1 MPDDLSR
8 TPASS
13 TRPPQ
18 RLDRIARRLK
28 RVEGAQ
34 AQASADRA
42 RLKGGLDGATER
54 VARALA
60 RLDGVAPRGQDA
72 LDPAQILSETLGRA
86 TRRIGALSEE
96 LREANHANEAK
107 AAQIAHLQDQLREL
121 RAERAG
127 LEEKLAAL
135 SREKTALAR
144 DARQS
149 AAALTALAAS
159 RNRAKNDAFW
169 SLAPFFADLP
179 DFAAYAERVLYA
191 PRRLYA
197 MLMRADIEA
206 DASLS
211 PELRAAAG
219 KIADLFDPIFYL
231 AEHSDVALAGTNPL
245 LHYLTDGARE
255 GRRPHSLFDP
265 EYYRAQK
272 PLAPENALLDYV
284 EAGSAAGLMPH
295 PLFDPQFYRARYPE
309 IAAGGVEPLY
319 HYEVWGGREG
329 RDPSPIFDTE
339 YYLARRGAA
348 FSGEIALIDYLAEG
362 WLAGVDPHPLFC
374 ARDFAAAAGI
384 AEFAEAPLAVYR
396 KRPELWP
403 SAKPHLLFDPL
414 YFAAELARHGVEP
427 RPDLSPLG
435 HFCAFGPEADLSPH
449 ILFDA
454 PLYRYQVEH
463 EGGRKLEEPAL
474 LDYLKRGWHDKSLLP
489 NLLFDPQSY
498 TEAQGDTEIPELLH
512 YLLAGDKEGARTHS
526 MFDAGFYNAQR
537 TGGGPASALEHFWAE
552 YPNGTL
558 KSHPNMERPLDPA
571 AIAWVRS
578 IYTGPRGMD
587 ADFYRATYPD
597 LAQLSDEEAAHH
609 FVHSGI
615 GEGRFQSAFDV
626 AQRCEVK
633 IHDISLGFS
642 AQDYYDFN
650 IDLQSFG
657 TAFPP
662 LFLHYATTCKNENR
676 TIGRW
681 QFHLDKLELDFPT
694 PSAPLVLHT
703 EAEQTEL
710 CLLMHVF
717 YTDLWPE
724 LAAFAKNF
732 EGVSKDVFVNVVD
745 AAWTP
750 RFQREL
756 RELCPG
762 AFVQLSNDDGRDI
775 GGFIRLLD
783 NVDLSRYRVCAFMH
797 TKKSP
802 HIAAEKGAMWRRTL
816 LSAFAGSREIV
827 ERSLALFRRDP
838 TLGLVGSKEWRSTEL
853 GQNADIY
860 ERLLDMFEI
869 APEHRGLEYLSGTMF
884 LIRPEIVRRVYE
896 RLKEA
901 EFEYGGDISVEEHM
915 DGQLAHGVERL
926 FGNLVRQMGYR
937 FEWQ

>member
-8 TPASS
+8 TPASAA
-13 TRPPQ
+13 RPPQ

-34 AQASADRA
+34 AQANADRA
-42 RLKGGLDGATER
+42 RLREGLDGATAR

-60 RLDGVAPRGQDA
+60 RLDGLAPRGQDA
-72 LDPAQILSETLGRA
+72 LDPARVLSETLGRA
-86 TRRIGALSEE
+86 TRRIGGLSEE
-96 LREANHANEAK
+96 LREAGRANEAK

-121 RAERAG
+121 RVERAG
-127 LEEKLAAL
+127 LEEKLATL

-159 RNRAKNDAFW
+159 RNRAKNNAFW
-169 SLAPFFADLP
+169 SLAPFFADLA

-211 PELRAAAG
+211 PELRAAAS

-255 GRRPHSLFDP
+255 GRRPHPLFDP

-284 EAGSAAGLMPH
+284 EAGSAAGLSPH
-295 PLFDPQFYRARYPE
+295 PLFDPQFYRARYPDVAE
-309 IAAGGVEPLY
+309 SGAEPLH

-348 FSGEIALIDYLAEG
+348 FSGEIALIDYLGEG
-362 WLAGVDPHPLFC
+362 WLAGVDPHPLFS

-396 KRPELWP
+396 KHPELWA
-403 SAKPHLLFDPL
+403 SAKPHPLFDPL
-414 YFAAELARHGVEP
+414 YFAAELARHGLEP

-435 HFCAFGPEADLSPH
+435 RFCAFGPEADLSPH

-463 EGGRKLEEPAL
+463 EQGRKLEEPAL

-489 NLLFDPQSY
+489 NLLFDPATY
-498 TEAQGDTEIPELLH
+498 AEAQGETEIPELLH
-512 YLLAGDKEGARTHS
+512 YLLAGDKEGARTHA

-537 TGGGPASALEHFWAE
+537 TDGGPATALEHFWAE
-552 YPNGTL
+552 AGDPAIP
-558 KSHPNMERPLDPA
+558 SHPHAGRPLSREPID
-571 AIAWVRS
+571 WVRS
-578 IYTGPRGMD
+578 VIDVQGNFDP
-587 ADFYRATYPD
+587 DFYRLSYPD
-597 LAQLSDEEAAHH
+597 LGTMSNVDAVAHYLQ
-609 FVHSGI
+609 FGK
-615 GEGRFQSAFDV
+615 GEGRFGAAREVLNASERKIRDV
-626 AQRCEVK
+626 P
-633 IHDISLGFS
+633 LGFFFDEYLEYS
-642 AQDYYDFN
+642 P
-650 IDLQSFG
+650 DLETIG
-657 TAFPP
+657 TGFHP
-662 LFLHYATTCKNENR
+662 LIRHYLPYGAAENR

-681 QFHLDKLELDFPT
+681 QFHLDTLALDFPT
-694 PSAPLVLHT
+694 PSAPIALQH
-703 EAEQTEL
+703 EL
-710 CLLMHVF
+710 KRVDVCLLIHVF
-717 YTDLWPE
+717 YADLWPE

-775 GGFIRLLD
+775 GGFMRLLD
-783 NVDLSRYRVCAFMH
+783 NVDLGRYEAFAFMH

-802 HIAAEKGAMWRRTL
+802 HIPEREGEYWRRSLMT
-816 LSAFAGSREIV
+816 AFAGSPEIV
-827 ERSLALFRRDP
+827 RRNIALFREDQGV
-838 TLGLVGSKEWRSTEL
+838 GLIGSKEWRSTEI
-853 GQNADIY
+853 GKNVEVY

-869 APEHRGLEYLSGTMF
+869 PPEHRGLEYLSGTMF
-884 LIRPEIVRRVYE
+884 MMRPAIVRRLYE
-896 RLKEA
+896 VLRETKW
-901 EFEYGGDISVEEHM
+901 EYGGDQPLEYHM

-926 FGNLVRQMGYR
+926 VGNLVRQMGYR
-937 FEWQ
+937 FVWA